1 MLQITPKMLAERLQD
16 AQRPAPQLLDV
27 REPWEV
33 QICQIPGS
41 VTMPMGSVPAR
52 YPELERDRE
61 TVVICH
67 HGGRSWQV
75 AMFLER
81 QGFSNVANLSGGVA
95 GWANEVDLN
104 MPQY

>member
-1 MLQITPKMLAERLQD
+1 MLQITPTMLAERLQD
-16 AQRPAPQLLDV
+16 AQRPAPLLLDV

-41 VTMPMGSVPAR
+41 LTMPMGSVPAR
-52 YPELERDRE
+52 FAELERDRE

-81 QGFSNVANLSGGVA
+81 QGFSSVANLSGGVA
-95 GWANEVDLN
+95 GWANEVDRN

>member
-1 MLQITPKMLAERLQD
+1 MRQLAVEELLPLCA
-16 AQRPAPQLLDV
+16 AQAPQVLLLDV

-52 YPELERDRE
+52 YAELERERE
-61 TVVICH
+61 TAVLCH

-95 GWANEVDLN
+95 GWANEVDRN

>member
-1 MLQITPKMLAERLQD
+1 MRQLTPRQLAERLGD
-16 AQRPAPQLLDV
+16 ARQPAPLLLDV

-41 VTMPMGSVPAR
+41 VVMPMGSVPAR
-52 YPELERDRE
+52 FVELERGRE

-75 AMFLER
+75 CMFLER

-95 GWANEVDLN
+95 GWANEVDPD